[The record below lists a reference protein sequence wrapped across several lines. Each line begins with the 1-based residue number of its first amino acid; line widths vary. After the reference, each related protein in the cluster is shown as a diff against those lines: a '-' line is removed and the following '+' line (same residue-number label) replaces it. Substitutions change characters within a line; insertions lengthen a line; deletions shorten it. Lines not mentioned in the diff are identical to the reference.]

1 MAINRQNN
9 LFAAEDWK
17 VAYKAYTKINF
28 QAYDFDTIRSSLVD
42 YIRKNYP
49 ENFNDY
55 IDSSEFIAII
65 DLLAYLSQSLSFR
78 MDLNSREN
86 FLETAE
92 SRDSVFKLA
101 RMLGYNPKRNIAAS
115 GLMKVTSVRTNE
127 PITDSLGTNLSGR
140 TIYWDDVNNGQS
152 YEQFITILNSAMSK
166 TNRFSAPVKE
176 GTINDIP
183 SELYQLNTAL
193 NAPITYNIPISV
205 NGVKRN
211 FNVINPD
218 LKDNDQFY
226 ERHPDPTNP
235 FHMIYRNDSKG
246 LNSKDTGFF
255 VMIKQGDLQSQ
266 DFNFTTPVENRQE
279 TISKIDINEDDVYLQ
294 EINANG
300 SVKNK
305 WTKIP
310 NTIGQTLNYTSSS
323 LNTRNLY
330 AIENK
335 GTAGITLRFSDGNF
349 ANIPNGVF
357 RLWHRISSPTRYV
370 IKPNDAKNKSI
381 TIPYKNEDGKN
392 FGLTITFDLME
403 VIRNS
408 TPAESLAAIKERAP
422 QVFYTQNRMVSA
434 QDYNVFPQSQSTNI
448 TKMKAINRTHSGHS
462 RYIDINDP
470 TGAYKSVETFAN
482 DAFLYIDDATESEQ
496 IFVNDTSTP
505 VEITA
510 SILTNKLKTLSLNN
524 FVYYSMRNI
533 YTDPTANGSV
543 NTFKYTVADNVLWNT
558 QPSKAKGTTGYLTEQ
573 FSTGS
578 VDVLTNNPT
587 IGSETYNTHGNKLLP
602 LKENCFLKFVNP
614 NDTAQVVWARA
625 IKISNNGALSS
636 ALSTGTGPWTLSE
649 DVPTGYRLIEVIP
662 SLRKQFSTTEA
673 TTIVDKIKAE
683 ESFALGYDLLKDSWY
698 VISSANISTDT
709 KTNAFSIDNNYR
721 GTNSWLLFMEYSA
734 VDNNTYKYTL
744 TTRGFDYVVQ
754 SKSDL
759 KFYNTKSIKVLDSN
773 NRSKRD
779 SVIFTTVN
787 TRPGE
792 TETFSWTGSAWQ
804 NETIGVSTVPRGRLV
819 EIPLRTRDTTWED
832 VNVSWVSNF
841 GILRTDVGATPQ
853 SYRDRD
859 LFVNDAVVPL
869 NTFSSSGGV
878 SSETNVV
885 IQSNTGK
892 ISSMPSYID
901 ISFNAT
907 TFGSDIVDDSGTV
920 AFIMYKQ
927 LQENGSLST
936 EQFVQANLGATSPQA
951 TDKNG
956 NAIADNFG
964 RILFTKWDSVTRTGT
979 LRYTNLQNS
988 DYLYMSDTSGNIS
1001 NDKLNV
1007 YYENNRDKLDR
1018 PIVWDVVD
1026 VFKEADGYIDAR
1038 KIKVAP
1044 IDTDGDLVPDYP
1056 LQFSEFADKTDL
1068 VYFEYYN
1075 DFDGYR
1081 YNRPFVGNIVDRRDE
1096 TVLDISNS
1104 RNILSP
1110 GSFNRQYT
1118 LNTLDW
1124 IVVKT
1129 KALALEFENKS
1140 NASGLIIYVL
1150 DDDKTYQVTPI
1161 GTSITETKL
1170 IEAADYFTRPGRGQ
1184 TQNNLAP
1191 IKENAIIKWNHIA
1204 PGDVRIDPSIS
1215 NIIEMVMLTTTY
1227 YEEVLKWQNRQ
1238 NTEFPLEPTSN
1249 QLGIEFEKL
1258 NDYKNA
1264 TDSLVFRS
1272 AKFKLLFGN
1281 KANSKL
1287 RAKFRV
1293 IKLSDQFSDNELKT
1307 RIISVINQYFN
1318 VKNWEFGETFY
1329 FTELST
1335 YIHQQL
1341 GSAIGSIVIMPQNS
1355 TGKFGEMFQVK
1366 SEPNELFLSTAT
1378 VNDIEIISRL
1388 DSKTLSN
1395 NDLQEEVNVGSK
1407 YANANKEAGPYA
1419 IEGYYPLYS
1428 SKEVAELAGNGTTHM
1443 HTFFGQTFYMP
1454 NGVTYYH
1461 GNYKTSDTTI
1471 SSSSSDTSSGTGTGS
1486 SSSGGSSY

>member
-28 QAYDFDTIRSSLVD
+28 QAYDFDTIRTSLVD

-65 DLLAYLSQSLSFR
+65 DLLAYLSQSLAFR

-101 RMLGYNPKRNIAAS
+101 RMLGYNPKRNIPAS
-115 GLMKVTSVRTNE
+115 GLMKVTSIRTNE
-127 PITDSLGTNLSGR
+127 PISDSLGTSLSGK
-140 TIYWDDVNNGQS
+140 TIYWDDSNNSQS

-176 GTINDIP
+176 GIINDIP
-183 SELYQLNTAL
+183 AELYQLNTPM
-193 NAPITYNIPISV
+193 NAPITYNVPISV

-211 FNVINPD
+211 FNIVNPD
-218 LKDNDQFY
+218 LKDNDSFF
-226 ERHPDPTNP
+226 ERHPDPINP

-246 LNSKDTGFF
+246 LSSKDTGFF
-255 VMIKQGDLQSQ
+255 VMLKQGELQSQ

-279 TISKIDINEDDVYLQ
+279 TISKTDINEDDVYLQ

-300 SVKNK
+300 TVKNK
-305 WTKIP
+305 WTSIP

-323 LNTRNLY
+323 LDTRNLY

-335 GTAGITLRFSDGNF
+335 GNQGITLRFSDGNF
-349 ANIPNGVF
+349 ANIPNGIF
-357 RLWHRISSPTRYV
+357 RLWHRVSSPTRFV
-370 IKPNDAKNKSI
+370 IKPNDAKNKSV
-381 TIPYKNEDGKN
+381 TVPYKNEDGKD

-403 VIRNS
+403 PIRNS
-408 TPAESLAAIKERAP
+408 SPSESLSAIKERAP

-470 TGAYKSVETFAN
+470 TGTYKSVETFAN
-482 DAFLYIDDATESEQ
+482 DAFLYIDDASESEQ
-496 IFVNDTSTP
+496 VFVNDTSTP

-524 FVYYSMRNI
+524 FVYYSMRNL

-558 QPSKAKGTTGYLTEQ
+558 QPSKTKGTSGYLTEQ
-573 FSTGS
+573 FTTGTTG
-578 VDVLTNNPT
+578 VLINNPA
-587 IGSETYNTHGNKLLP
+587 IGTDIYNTYGNKLLP

-614 NDTAQVVWARA
+614 SNTSEFIWARA
-625 IKISNNGALSS
+625 TKINNNGALSS
-636 ALSTGTGPWTLSE
+636 ALSTGVGPWTLSD
-649 DVPTGYRLIEVIP
+649 DVPTGYRLVEVIP

-673 TTIVDKIKAE
+673 SLIVSKIKAE

-698 VISSANISTDT
+698 LIDSSNITSAT
-709 KTNAFSIDNNYR
+709 KTNTFSIDTDYR
-721 GTNSWLLFMEYSA
+721 GNDSWLLFMEYSA
-734 VDNNTYKYTL
+734 MDNKNYKYNL
-744 TTRGFDYVVQ
+744 ITRGFDYVIQ
-754 SKSDL
+754 SKGDL

-792 TETFSWTGSAWQ
+792 TESFAWTGSAWN
-804 NETIGVSTVPRGRLV
+804 NETIGVSTVPRGRV
-819 EIPLRTRDTTWED
+819 VDIPLRTRDTTWED
-832 VNVSWVSNF
+832 VEVSWVSNF
-841 GILRTDVGATPQ
+841 GILRTDVGATAQ
-853 SYRDRD
+853 SYRDRN
-859 LFVNDAVVPL
+859 LFVNDAVVAL
-869 NTFSSSGGV
+869 NTYSSSGGV

-885 IQSNTGK
+885 VQPNTGK

-901 ISFNAT
+901 INFNAT
-907 TFGSDIVDDSGTV
+907 TFGSDIVDDSGAV
-920 AFIMYKQ
+920 AFVMYKQ
-927 LQENGSLST
+927 LQVNGSLST
-936 EQFVQANLGATSPQA
+936 EQFIQANLGDTSPQA

-956 NAIADNFG
+956 IAIPDNFG

-979 LRYTNLQNS
+979 LRYTDLQNS
-988 DYLYMSDTSGNIS
+988 DYLYLSDTSGNIS
-1001 NDKLNV
+1001 TDKLNV
-1007 YYENNRDKLDR
+1007 YYENNRDKLSR

-1044 IDTDGDLVPDYP
+1044 VDTDGDLVPDYP
-1056 LQFSEFADKTDL
+1056 LQFAEFADKTDL
-1068 VYFEYYN
+1068 VFFEYYT

-1081 YNRPFVGNIVDRRDE
+1081 YNRPFEGKIADLRNE
-1096 TVLDISNS
+1096 TVLDISNT

-1110 GSFNRQYT
+1110 GSFNRQYI
-1118 LNTLDW
+1118 LNELDW

-1129 KALALEFENKS
+1129 KALAEQFENKS
-1140 NASGLIIYVL
+1140 NASGLVIYVTEE
-1150 DDDKTYQVTPI
+1150 DKTYQLTPI

-1170 IEAADYFTRPGRGQ
+1170 IEAADYFTRLGRGQ
-1184 TQNNLAP
+1184 TQNTLSS
-1191 IKENAIIKWNHIA
+1191 IKENAIIKWNHVA
-1204 PGDVRIDPSIS
+1204 PNDVRIDPSIS
-1215 NIIEMVMLTTTY
+1215 NVIEMVMLTTTY

-1238 NTEFPLEPTSN
+1238 DSEFPLEPTSN
-1249 QLGIEFEKL
+1249 QLNIEFEKL

-1281 KANSKL
+1281 KANNKL
-1287 RAKFRV
+1287 KAKFRV

-1318 VKNWEFGETFY
+1318 VKNWDFGETFY

-1341 GSAIGSIVIMPQNS
+1341 GSAIGSIVILPKNS

-1395 NDLQEEVNVGSK
+1395 TDLEEEIAIGSR
-1407 YANANKEAGPYA
+1407 YANATKEAGPYA

-1428 SKEVAELAGNGTTHM
+1428 SKEIAELAGNGTTHT
-1443 HTFFGQTFYMP
+1443 HNFFGQTFYMP

-1461 GNYKTSDTTI
+1461 GNYQITDSATTTT
-1471 SSSSSDTSSGTGTGS
+1471 DTSTGTGS
-1486 SSSGGSSY
+1486 SGSSNSSGGSGY